1 MALRPV
7 FIPEYDSDLLVA
19 TKMIEFPWVSGQL
32 VSEKQQCV
40 SSLHQMTREKFGL
53 SKVLEIS
60 TKSEEML
67 GISLSAFNLSCE
79 SKSGRD
85 LAVESL
91 FQSAKKFENG
101 GPFYDLANK
110 SPAEAKGDARL
121 KSSGRLKAFQFQGV
135 TWPLIP
141 QTLFYDWL
149 YLNSLKNRENL
160 SDKLGD
166 YQAFTDIEFNPQ
178 RSINCQAYS
187 VAMFQSM
194 RGRGILEKALGSKE
208 DFLTTVQKYSAGS
221 TTHGNEQ
228 RSLF

>member
-19 TKMIEFPWVSGQL
+19 TKMIEFSWVSGQL
-32 VSEKQQCV
+32 ISEKQQCV
-40 SSLHQMTREKFGL
+40 SSLHQMIRDKFRL
-53 SKVLEIS
+53 TKVLEIS
-60 TKSEEML
+60 TKSHEML

-79 SKSGRD
+79 SMSGRN

-91 FQSAKKFENG
+91 FQSAKTFENG
-101 GPFYDLANK
+101 GPFHDIANNL
-110 SPAEAKGDARL
+110 PAEAKGDARL

-135 TWPLIP
+135 TWPLNP

-149 YLNSLKNRENL
+149 YLNSLKSRKNL

-187 VAMFQSM
+187 VALFQSM

-208 DFLTTVQKYSAGS
+208 DFLATVQKYAAGS